1 MASPRHF
8 APPLSTSW
16 QVATEIQTG
25 TLIADFRVERL
36 IGAGATGSVFLAEDV
51 RSGTRVALKILAPE
65 LARDARFRERFL
77 RESRIAAD
85 LHHPNVT
92 RTLGSGEADGLL
104 YLAMAYVDG
113 SDLRDL
119 LRRDGRFDPAR
130 AVAVVSQVAGA
141 LDDAHRRGLV
151 HRDVKPGNILVAD
164 DPDGGEHAYI
174 CDFGLARHVSSVS
187 SLTGERG
194 FVGTIDYVP
203 PEQIQGAT
211 LDGRADVYS
220 LGCVLFELLTGE
232 RPFDRESELS
242 VVFAHLNDPPP
253 QVTRLRP
260 ELPAAFDDVV
270 ATALAKS
277 PDGRF
282 ATCGEL
288 ADAADAAIHG
298 KTLRRGW
305 PSRRMWLAAAALVA
319 VAAAVGA
326 ILATHSGGT
335 THASAPT
342 LPLRANAVN
351 LISARTRRVT
361 GHVTLGKGASS
372 PFAVFDVVHTRGA
385 AWILDAA
392 DRRLVRIDLKTRRS
406 SKTVALPWPPADRIA
421 VGGGFVW
428 ATQEGGDG
436 VVGVDTRTGRIA
448 RRFNVSGGNGAGI
461 AVGDGSLWL
470 VQGTDVA
477 RIEPRR
483 GRVLRRIVTRPGQ
496 EGTTNWLVFA
506 DGAVWAAS
514 ADDGIIRKIDPV
526 ANRVVARNTLHGYIG
541 DLAVGAGN
549 VWVSVVQD
557 GVVYQL
563 SEDDLSVAG
572 TRTAGPD
579 PERLSLAP
587 GSLWIANTTG
597 RAISSLSGLSGARR
611 ELTTAERAQTVAY
624 ADGLV
629 LAVAVVSPRPLPPI
643 DGEEIRASTP
653 RDVLSGDPQSPTNV
667 HSSEV
672 DYATCANLLGY
683 PDAGGLAGASLR
695 PDVAAAM
702 PTASR
707 DGRTY
712 TFRIRRG
719 FRFSPPS
726 NEEVTAETFRRS
738 IERAV
743 SHPFAGFGDS
753 VVGDIAG
760 EKSFR
765 AGNATHISGLVARGD
780 TLQITL
786 VKPSGSFLTRISL
799 PFFCPVPRGTRK
811 QPASHVPGDGPYYVA
826 SVATGR
832 TVLLQNPNYG
842 GSRPRR
848 AARIVFESGT
858 PTPQAVTLTDR
869 GELDYLPP
877 DFDSN
882 SLLGVS
888 GALDRRYGP
897 VSAAARAGDER
908 YLHLPIPAEDAVVFN
923 ATRPLFRDVRVRRA
937 VEYALDRR
945 RLSAS
950 YADLPTDGIVPPA
963 VPGFGPA
970 HVYPLTP
977 DLVKAQRLAG
987 HTRRRAVLYYCTNG
1001 AFGGTGHA
1009 HVAAIIR
1016 ANLTRIGIS
1025 VSIVT
1030 PPCSADNRYD
1040 AHSRQ
1045 ADLILTSTF
1054 SPILDPEA
1062 FLSQLLSHGQLGSAL
1077 GSGLWTEPQFLA
1089 RVRRAAAFT
1098 GSARGAAYRRLEQE
1112 LLRAAPVAAFGSF
1125 YDGHYLSPHVG
1136 CRIVQEG
1143 ANVIDLGMLC
1153 KRGTS

>member
-1 MASPRHF
+1 
-8 APPLSTSW
+8 
-16 QVATEIQTG
+16 
-25 TLIADFRVERL
+25 
-36 IGAGATGSVFLAEDV
+36 
-51 RSGTRVALKILAPE
+51 
-65 LARDARFRERFL
+65 
-77 RESRIAAD
+77 
-85 LHHPNVT
+85 
-92 RTLGSGEADGLL
+92 
-104 YLAMAYVDG
+104 
-113 SDLRDL
+113 
-119 LRRDGRFDPAR
+119 
-130 AVAVVSQVAGA
+130 
-141 LDDAHRRGLV
+141 
-151 HRDVKPGNILVAD
+151 
-164 DPDGGEHAYI
+164 
-174 CDFGLARHVSSVS
+174 
-187 SLTGERG
+187 
-194 FVGTIDYVP
+194 
-203 PEQIQGAT
+203 
-211 LDGRADVYS
+211 
-220 LGCVLFELLTGE
+220 
-232 RPFDRESELS
+232 
-242 VVFAHLNDPPP
+242 
-253 QVTRLRP
+253 
-260 ELPAAFDDVV
+260 
-270 ATALAKS
+270 
-277 PDGRF
+277 
-282 ATCGEL
+282 
-288 ADAADAAIHG
+288 
-298 KTLRRGW
+298 
-305 PSRRMWLAAAALVA
+305 MWLAAAALVA

-342 LPLRANAVN
+342 LPLRASAVN

-470 VQGTDVA
+470 AQGTDVA

-563 SEDDLSVAG
+563 NEDDLSVAG

-629 LAVAVVSPRPLPPI
+629 LAVAVASPRPLPPI

-786 VKPSGSFLTRISL
+786 VKPSGSFLTRISM
-799 PFFCPVPRGTRK
+799 PFFCPVPRGTPK

-897 VSAAARAGDER
+897 ASAAARAGDER

-977 DLVKAQRLAG
+977 DLVKARRLAG

-1001 AFGGTGHA
+1001 PFGGTGHA

-1016 ANLTRIGIS
+1016 ANLARIGIS